1 MPRLVKPRAMPLSV
15 SSRPLM
21 ASVGPFALLSQSKK
35 ARMSL
40 MRFFMVRPRT
50 ESSGQPLQAPC
61 ARRSGPFAGSARIS
75 SAFSLCLSVRGDSVF
90 SSILPHR

>member
-1 MPRLVKPRAMPLSV
+1 
-15 SSRPLM
+15 
-21 ASVGPFALLSQSKK
+21 
-35 ARMSL
+35 